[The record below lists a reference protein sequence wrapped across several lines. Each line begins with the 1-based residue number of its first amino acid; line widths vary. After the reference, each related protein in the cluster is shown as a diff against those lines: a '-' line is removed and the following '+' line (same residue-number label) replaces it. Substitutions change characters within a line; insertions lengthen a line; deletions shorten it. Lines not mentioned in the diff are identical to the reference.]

1 MNDQANIQ
9 SLDAQTLSRILSQS
23 YGASVSV
30 EQIESDIENG
40 APTNED
46 GTISLVVY
54 ASWLIQQRIKRGR
67 D

>member
-9 SLDAQTLSRILSQS
+9 SLDAETLSRVLSQS